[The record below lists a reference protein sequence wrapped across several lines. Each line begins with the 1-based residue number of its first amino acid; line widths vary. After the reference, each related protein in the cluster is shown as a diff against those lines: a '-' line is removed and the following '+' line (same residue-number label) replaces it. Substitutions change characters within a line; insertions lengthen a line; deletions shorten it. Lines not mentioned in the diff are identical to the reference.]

1 MNRGSLI
8 IVSGPSGS
16 GKDTV
21 LREVLKKMPDLDFSI
36 SSITRDMRVGE
47 VEGEKYNFIYNGNYY
62 GTPKAPVKNCINKG
76 GDIILEVDVNG
87 AENVRKN
94 FKDCFSVFIASP
106 SCEFLR
112 KRLTSRVTETQE
124 VIEKRLAQAKSELS
138 RINEYDYIVVNDDLS
153 TAVEEFVEIIR
164 TERRK
169 VNRNLDLVNNLKN
182 ISHN

>member
-1 MNRGSLI
+1 MIADNAL
-8 IVSGPSGS
+8 
-16 GKDTV
+16 
-21 LREVLKKMPDLDFSI
+21 LE
-36 SSITRDMRVGE
+36 
-47 VEGEKYNFIYNGNYY
+47 YNVYCGNYY

-94 FKDCFSVFIASP
+94 FKDCFSVFIAPP
-106 SCEFLR
+106 SFEVL
-112 KRLTSRVTETQE
+112 KNRLTSRGTETQE